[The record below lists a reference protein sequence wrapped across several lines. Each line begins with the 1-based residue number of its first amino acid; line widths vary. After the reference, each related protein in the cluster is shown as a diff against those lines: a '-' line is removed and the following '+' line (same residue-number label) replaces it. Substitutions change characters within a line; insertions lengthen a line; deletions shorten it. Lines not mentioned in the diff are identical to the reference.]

1 MRITRLYLKNFIHI
15 YSGMHKRVV
24 ELNLKDIDKKINIF
38 IGKMGSGK
46 TAILGHLQ
54 PFSSYGTLD
63 SRNQEDLI
71 LAEEDG
77 LKEIEYEIN
86 DHYYKIQHKYTWN
99 KSSKT
104 HSVKSYIQRDGIELN
119 ENGNVRSFKEIIKLE
134 FGIEQNFL
142 RLLRL
147 GPNVSNLINM
157 KSTERK
163 SFIASL
169 LEDADVYTT
178 LFQKIN
184 EDYRGINSILSVMSN
199 KLNSLSADKESEMKI
214 ELSQLTDIVSK
225 LQEDIQKDREE
236 ISRLIGINQSI
247 SSNKSID
254 ELLEIIKKSNEIK
267 DHLLQEMNLIHEKLD
282 KTPLENIE
290 DLSIQYGKISA
301 ILVNLEE
308 SIISI
313 TSKYDSTESDRN
325 KIRDYLLLQ
334 KSNTQIQ
341 SLETQLQIAYQKY
354 KEAEEGINNFQCK
367 YSYEYLGSL
376 QTSIESFQFAIEELC
391 ANSEKVI
398 HKLYYSDNT
407 LGKWANR
414 QLNILR
420 GRQVNLKKLLNNI
433 QFSIEYE
440 CPLPLYRPPMCP
452 TDNCPFIISHPQII
466 KEKNSHKCNQKIMDL
481 KHEID
486 SLEIEISECED
497 CIYQIPKMDFVKKLW
512 EKISIPLKNI
522 GALNENKLI
531 TILTNLNSRC
541 HWYSPD
547 VLQSTIEKLKMQDS
561 YESLKSNYF
570 ILKNELIE
578 LKASIGKY
586 NNEDL
591 EMKDN
596 ELSKLMNELK
606 ELQIKKETTMKEK
619 ERIEELL
626 EILRDSENLKERHKK
641 LSDEYNSQITQIDD
655 LTHIINRMQVNLS
668 MITDLQKSIQENSII
683 YNQKMSRLNQL
694 NTIMQDI
701 KSTTES
707 YNEYLEE
714 RNILKTLL
722 DAVSSK
728 EGIPVIMVK
737 LFLDE
742 CKSIVNDLIAD
753 IFDDDLEI
761 LDFDLREDTNE
772 FKIPYLINGVAV
784 EDISSASQGQT
795 SVISIALSFAL
806 CRKAMFDYN
815 IMLLD
820 EIDNSIHKRDRE
832 KFIAILSK
840 QMNSVHSEQIFL
852 ITHNDI
858 FQQSGLPVNIIL
870 TTPESIDIY
879 PNQSKI
885 TLF

>member
-104 HSVKSYIQRDGIELN
+104 HSIKSYIQRDGIELN

-214 ELSQLTDIVSK
+214 ELSQLTDVVSK

-236 ISRLIGINQSI
+236 ISRLIGVNQSI

-254 ELLEIIKKSNEIK
+254 ELLEIIKKSNEMK
-267 DHLLQEMNLIHEKLD
+267 DHLLQEMTLIHEKLD

-313 TSKYDSTESDRN
+313 TSKYDSMESDRN

-547 VLQSTIEKLKMQDS
+547 ILQSTIEKLKMQDS

-586 NNEDL
+586 NDEDL

-619 ERIEELL
+619 EQIEELL
-626 EILRDSENLKERHKK
+626 EILRDSENLKERYKK
-641 LSDEYNSQITQIDD
+641 LSDEYNSQLTQIDD

>member
-169 LEDADVYTT
+169 LEDADVYTI

-214 ELSQLTDIVSK
+214 ELSQLTDVVSK

-254 ELLEIIKKSNEIK
+254 ELLEIIKKTNEMK

-313 TSKYDSTESDRN
+313 TSKYDSMESDRN

-497 CIYQIPKMDFVKKLW
+497 CIYQIPKMDFIKKLW

-547 VLQSTIEKLKMQDS
+547 ILQSTIEKLKMQDS

-586 NNEDL
+586 NDEDL
-591 EMKDN
+591 EMKDS

-619 ERIEELL
+619 EQIEELL
-626 EILRDSENLKERHKK
+626 EILRDSENLKERYKK
-641 LSDEYNSQITQIDD
+641 LSDEYNSQLTQIDN
-655 LTHIINRMQVNLS
+655 LTHIINRMQGNLS

>member
-214 ELSQLTDIVSK
+214 ELSQLTDVVSK

-254 ELLEIIKKSNEIK
+254 ELLEIIKKSNKMK

-313 TSKYDSTESDRN
+313 TSKYDSMESDRN

-547 VLQSTIEKLKMQDS
+547 ILQSTIEKLKMKDS

-586 NNEDL
+586 NDEDL
-591 EMKDN
+591 EMKDS

-619 ERIEELL
+619 EQIEELL
-626 EILRDSENLKERHKK
+626 EILRDSENLKERYKK
-641 LSDEYNSQITQIDD
+641 LSDEYNSQLTQIDD

>member
-104 HSVKSYIQRDGIELN
+104 HSIKSYIQRDGIELN

-214 ELSQLTDIVSK
+214 ELSQLTDVVSK

-236 ISRLIGINQSI
+236 ISRLIGVNQSI

-254 ELLEIIKKSNEIK
+254 ELLEIIKKSNEMK
-267 DHLLQEMNLIHEKLD
+267 DHLLQEMTLIHEKLD

-313 TSKYDSTESDRN
+313 TSKYDSMESDRN

-541 HWYSPD
+541 HWYSQD
-547 VLQSTIEKLKMQDS
+547 ILQSTIEKLKMQDS

-586 NNEDL
+586 NDEDL

-619 ERIEELL
+619 EQIEELL
-626 EILRDSENLKERHKK
+626 EILRDSENLKERYKK
-641 LSDEYNSQITQIDD
+641 LSDEYNSQLTQIDD

>member
-214 ELSQLTDIVSK
+214 ELSQLTDVVSK

-254 ELLEIIKKSNEIK
+254 ELLEIIKKTNEMK

-313 TSKYDSTESDRN
+313 TSKYDSMESDRN

-497 CIYQIPKMDFVKKLW
+497 CIYQIPKMDFIKKLW

-547 VLQSTIEKLKMQDS
+547 ILQSTIEKLKMQDS

-586 NNEDL
+586 HDEDL
-591 EMKDN
+591 EMKDS

-626 EILRDSENLKERHKK
+626 EILRDSENLKERYKK
-641 LSDEYNSQITQIDD
+641 LSDEYNSQLTQIDD

>member
-169 LEDADVYTT
+169 LEDADIYTT

-214 ELSQLTDIVSK
+214 ELSQLADIVSK

-254 ELLEIIKKSNEIK
+254 ELLEIIKKSNEMK
-267 DHLLQEMNLIHEKLD
+267 DHLLQEMTLIHEKLD

-486 SLEIEISECED
+486 ALEIEISECED

-547 VLQSTIEKLKMQDS
+547 ILQSTIEKLKMHDS

-586 NNEDL
+586 NDEDL
-591 EMKDN
+591 KMKDS

-641 LSDEYNSQITQIDD
+641 LSDEYNSQLTQIDD
-655 LTHIINRMQVNLS
+655 LTHIINRMQVNRS

>member
-214 ELSQLTDIVSK
+214 ELSQLTDVVSK
-225 LQEDIQKDREE
+225 LQKDIQKDREE

-254 ELLEIIKKSNEIK
+254 ELLEIIKKTNEMK

-313 TSKYDSTESDRN
+313 TSKYDSMESDRN

-547 VLQSTIEKLKMQDS
+547 ILQSTIEKLKMQDS

-586 NNEDL
+586 NDEDL
-591 EMKDN
+591 EMKDS

-619 ERIEELL
+619 EQIEELL
-626 EILRDSENLKERHKK
+626 EILRDSENLKERYKK
-641 LSDEYNSQITQIDD
+641 LSDEYNSQLTQIDD

-707 YNEYLEE
+707 YNKYLEE

-858 FQQSGLPVNIIL
+858 FQQSGLPVNVIL

>member
-71 LAEEDG
+71 LSEEDG

-254 ELLEIIKKSNEIK
+254 ELLEIIKKTNEMK

-313 TSKYDSTESDRN
+313 TSKYDSMESDRN

-547 VLQSTIEKLKMQDS
+547 ILQSTIEKLKMQDS

-586 NNEDL
+586 NDEDL
-591 EMKDN
+591 EMKDS
-596 ELSKLMNELK
+596 ELSKMMNELK

-626 EILRDSENLKERHKK
+626 EILRDSENLKERDKK
-641 LSDEYNSQITQIDD
+641 LSDEYNSQLTQIDD

>member
-24 ELNLKDIDKKINIF
+24 ELDLKDIDKKINIF

-254 ELLEIIKKSNEIK
+254 ELLEIIKKSNEMK

-313 TSKYDSTESDRN
+313 TSKYDSMESDRN

-497 CIYQIPKMDFVKKLW
+497 CIYQIPKMDFIKKLW

-547 VLQSTIEKLKMQDS
+547 ILQSTIEKLKMQDS

-586 NNEDL
+586 NDEDL

-619 ERIEELL
+619 EQIEELL
-626 EILRDSENLKERHKK
+626 EILRDSENLKERYKK
-641 LSDEYNSQITQIDD
+641 LSDEYNSQLTQIDD

>member
-214 ELSQLTDIVSK
+214 ELSQLTDVVSK

-254 ELLEIIKKSNEIK
+254 ELLEIIKKTNEMK

-313 TSKYDSTESDRN
+313 TSKYDSMESDRN

-497 CIYQIPKMDFVKKLW
+497 CIYQIPKMDFIKKLW

-547 VLQSTIEKLKMQDS
+547 ILQSTIEKLKMQDS

-586 NNEDL
+586 NDEDL
-591 EMKDN
+591 EMKDS

-619 ERIEELL
+619 EQIEELL
-626 EILRDSENLKERHKK
+626 EILRDSENLKERYKK
-641 LSDEYNSQITQIDD
+641 LSDEYNSQLTQIDN
-655 LTHIINRMQVNLS
+655 LTHIINRMQGNLS

>member
-214 ELSQLTDIVSK
+214 ELSQLTDVVSK

-254 ELLEIIKKSNEIK
+254 ELLEIIKKSNEMK

-313 TSKYDSTESDRN
+313 TSKYDSMESDRN

-367 YSYEYLGSL
+367 YSYEYLVSL

-497 CIYQIPKMDFVKKLW
+497 CIYQIPKMDFIKKLW

-547 VLQSTIEKLKMQDS
+547 ILQSTIEKLKMQDS

-586 NNEDL
+586 NDEDL
-591 EMKDN
+591 EMKDS

-626 EILRDSENLKERHKK
+626 EILRDSENLKERYKK
-641 LSDEYNSQITQIDD
+641 LSDEYNSQLTQIDD

-858 FQQSGLPVNIIL
+858 FQQSGLPVSIIL

>member
-24 ELNLKDIDKKINIF
+24 ELNLKDINKKINIF

-214 ELSQLTDIVSK
+214 ELSQLTDVVSK

-236 ISRLIGINQSI
+236 ISRLIGVNQSI

-254 ELLEIIKKSNEIK
+254 ELLEIIKKSNEMK
-267 DHLLQEMNLIHEKLD
+267 DHLLQEMTLIHEKLD

-313 TSKYDSTESDRN
+313 TSKYDSMESDRN

-547 VLQSTIEKLKMQDS
+547 ILQSTIEKLKMQDS

-586 NNEDL
+586 NDEDL
-591 EMKDN
+591 EMKDS

-641 LSDEYNSQITQIDD
+641 LSDEYNSQLAQIDD
-655 LTHIINRMQVNLS
+655 LTHIINRMQANLS

-806 CRKAMFDYN
+806 CRKAMIDYN

>member
-214 ELSQLTDIVSK
+214 ELSQLTDVVSK

-254 ELLEIIKKSNEIK
+254 ELLEIIKKTNEMK

-313 TSKYDSTESDRN
+313 TSKYNSMESDRN

-547 VLQSTIEKLKMQDS
+547 ILQSTIEKLKMQDS

-586 NNEDL
+586 NDEDL
-591 EMKDN
+591 EMKDS

-619 ERIEELL
+619 EQIEELL
-626 EILRDSENLKERHKK
+626 EILRDSENLKERYKK
-641 LSDEYNSQITQIDD
+641 LSDEYNSQLTQIDD

>member
-24 ELNLKDIDKKINIF
+24 ELDLKDIDKKINIF

-169 LEDADVYTT
+169 LEDANVYTT

-214 ELSQLTDIVSK
+214 ELSQLTDVVSK

-254 ELLEIIKKSNEIK
+254 ELLEIIKKTNEMK

-313 TSKYDSTESDRN
+313 TSKYDSMESDRN

-547 VLQSTIEKLKMQDS
+547 ILQSTIEKLKMQDS

-586 NNEDL
+586 NDEDL
-591 EMKDN
+591 NMKDS

-619 ERIEELL
+619 EQIEELL

-641 LSDEYNSQITQIDD
+641 LSDEYNSQLTQIDD

-858 FQQSGLPVNIIL
+858 FQQSGLPVNVIL

>member
-169 LEDADVYTT
+169 LEDADIYTT

-254 ELLEIIKKSNEIK
+254 ELLEIIKKSNEMK

-313 TSKYDSTESDRN
+313 TSKYNSTESDRN

-486 SLEIEISECED
+486 ALEIEISECED

-547 VLQSTIEKLKMQDS
+547 ILQSTIEKLKMQDS

-586 NNEDL
+586 NDEDL
-591 EMKDN
+591 EMKDS

-641 LSDEYNSQITQIDD
+641 LSDEYNSQLTQIDD

-668 MITDLQKSIQENSII
+668 MIADLQKSIQENSII

>member
-169 LEDADVYTT
+169 LEDADIYTT

-254 ELLEIIKKSNEIK
+254 ELLEIIKKSNEMK

-282 KTPLENIE
+282 KAPLENIE

-301 ILVNLEE
+301 ILINLEE

-391 ANSEKVI
+391 TNSEKVI

-433 QFSIEYE
+433 QFSIEYA

-586 NNEDL
+586 SDEDL
-591 EMKDN
+591 KIKDS

-626 EILRDSENLKERHKK
+626 EILRDSENLKERYKK
-641 LSDEYNSQITQIDD
+641 ISDEYNRQLTQIDD

>member
-71 LAEEDG
+71 LSEEDG

-254 ELLEIIKKSNEIK
+254 ELLEIIKKTNEMK

-313 TSKYDSTESDRN
+313 TSKYDSMESDRN

-376 QTSIESFQFAIEELC
+376 QTSIEPFQFAIEELC

-547 VLQSTIEKLKMQDS
+547 ILQSTIEKLKMQDS

-586 NNEDL
+586 NDEDL
-591 EMKDN
+591 EMKDS
-596 ELSKLMNELK
+596 ELSKMMNELK

-626 EILRDSENLKERHKK
+626 EILRDSENLKERDKK
-641 LSDEYNSQITQIDD
+641 LSDEYNSQLTQIDD

>member
-169 LEDADVYTT
+169 LEDADIYTT

-199 KLNSLSADKESEMKI
+199 KLNSLSADKESEIKI
-214 ELSQLTDIVSK
+214 ELSQLVDIVYK

-254 ELLEIIKKSNEIK
+254 ELLEIIKKSNEMK

-313 TSKYDSTESDRN
+313 TSKYNSTESDRN

-547 VLQSTIEKLKMQDS
+547 ILQSTIEKLKMQDS

-586 NNEDL
+586 NDEDL
-591 EMKDN
+591 EMKDS

-641 LSDEYNSQITQIDD
+641 LSDEYNSQLTQIDD

>member
-214 ELSQLTDIVSK
+214 ELSQLTDVVSK

-254 ELLEIIKKSNEIK
+254 ELLEIIKKTNEMK

-313 TSKYDSTESDRN
+313 TSKYDSMESDRN

-367 YSYEYLGSL
+367 YSYEYLVSL

-497 CIYQIPKMDFVKKLW
+497 CIYQIPKMDFIKKLW

-547 VLQSTIEKLKMQDS
+547 ILQSTIEKLKMQDS

-586 NNEDL
+586 NDEDL
-591 EMKDN
+591 EMKDS

-626 EILRDSENLKERHKK
+626 EILRDSENLKERYKK
-641 LSDEYNSQITQIDD
+641 LSDEYNSQLTQIDD

-742 CKSIVNDLIAD
+742 CKSIVNNLIAD

>member
-46 TAILGHLQ
+46 TAILGHSQ

-214 ELSQLTDIVSK
+214 ELSQLTDVVSK

-254 ELLEIIKKSNEIK
+254 ELLEIIKKTNEMK

-313 TSKYDSTESDRN
+313 TSKYDSMESDRN

-497 CIYQIPKMDFVKKLW
+497 CIYQIPKMDFIKKLW

-547 VLQSTIEKLKMQDS
+547 ILQSTIEKLKMQDS

-586 NNEDL
+586 HDEDL
-591 EMKDN
+591 EMKDS

-626 EILRDSENLKERHKK
+626 EILRDSENLKERYKK
-641 LSDEYNSQITQIDD
+641 LSDEYNSQLTQIDD

>member
-254 ELLEIIKKSNEIK
+254 ELLEIIKKTNEMK

-547 VLQSTIEKLKMQDS
+547 ILQSTIEKLKMQDS

-586 NNEDL
+586 NDEDL
-591 EMKDN
+591 EMKDS

-619 ERIEELL
+619 EQIEELL
-626 EILRDSENLKERHKK
+626 EILRDSENLKERYKK
-641 LSDEYNSQITQIDD
+641 LSDEYNSQLTQIDD

>member
-254 ELLEIIKKSNEIK
+254 ELLEIIKKSNEMK
-267 DHLLQEMNLIHEKLD
+267 DHLLQEMTLIHEKLD

-497 CIYQIPKMDFVKKLW
+497 CIYQIPKMDFIKKLW

-586 NNEDL
+586 NDEDL
-591 EMKDN
+591 EMKDS

-626 EILRDSENLKERHKK
+626 EILRDSENLKERYKK
-641 LSDEYNSQITQIDD
+641 LSDEYNSQLTQIDD

-728 EGIPVIMVK
+728 EGIPVIIVK